1 MTEKIK
7 LFILD
12 DHQMMI
18 DGIKALLKN
27 EKQFEIVGE
36 ATRAIQA
43 LAMLETTFP
52 DIIITDIQMPEMNGI
67 EFTRTVKKK
76 FPAIKVLVLSMSGEE
91 GMISD
96 MLDAG
101 ISGYVIKNTGREELK
116 TALSKIADGEVF
128 FSEAVAAEMMRAYQS
143 NKKRGLEDEIINLTS
158 REKEIIKLIAME
170 YSNAKIGE
178 TLFIS
183 ERTVETHRKNIFRK
197 TKTKG
202 VIGLI
207 KFAIEQKLI

>member
-143 NKKRGLEDEIINLTS
+143 NKKRGLEDEVINLTN